1 MRALLIGVGGAGS
14 RIVNMLLAHEEKSSV
29 KSVRAYIF
37 DADRENLNAMEAVD
51 VEKRIYLSPSSVET
65 EVCLTGYEFDIDH
78 ISGYFDDAIADEA
91 DAIFICAGL
100 GGRMAETVPGILK
113 QLNVTFADPVYTI
126 LTLPARNEGA
136 RVSARAA
143 ATLSEIRKEAN
154 ASILFDN
161 ETWIQRLE
169 EGKGLKSDK
178 KQEKDG
184 EEGPSQPAKLTIR
197 DASPK
202 LNELLTRRVELLLR
216 AGEITPDGLESAEAV
231 LDAGEVLNTLNNS
244 DIVSIGYAAEHIPK
258 RLLGFLNRFRMEKYM
273 LEEGQKRTARI
284 VELAKQAVYEEV
296 SVPCDLTT
304 ANKALVL
311 ITGPSNELSMKGF
324 QTIRKWIDRSIKG
337 LEMRAGDYP
346 VHSSR
351 DVGVIIVLAGIENI
365 PRLAEL
371 NEIKASY
378 EEEVG
383 KKYRGVN
390 DQVVEPQKPGI
401 RPAADKEIFEE
412 GEVLSTYMN
421 VPFLEPVA
429 ERPGLNA
436 AYGASAAAAAVYP
449 PERPVETRYDDIWE
463 VGTDDTDVFE
473 DSVRYTAAQYTG
485 TQIKKKTTPGPEMK
499 TDLVNPEENEDIFE
513 KHPKE
518 EAAPENTA
526 RENRDVFEEAS
537 APAEGDDSRDVFE
550 EASAPAEREGSRSV
564 FEEASAPAERE
575 DSGDVFEET
584 PVTAKKEEDG
594 DFFEECPVVPHSAAP
609 EYGET
614 NEPAGYSYTD
624 RTGTPRAEEVPL
636 MPGVSAAA
644 ASHRKPDEKISPG
657 AAKGRKVKSDDKI
670 PLPPRNK
677 QPDMVLAGQADLG
690 MRKVTREAEDRVSPG
705 SGKRPKE
712 TEREVTVGSGQ
723 RPKETEREVTVGP
736 GQRPKE
742 TEREVTV
749 GPGQRPKDSDSS
761 VTVKSGQRPND
772 ADGNISVGPGQ
783 RPNDADGNISVGSG
797 QRPNDADGAVA
808 VRTGQKP
815 KDGIGAVRIGTG
827 QRPKEIGNI
836 VRISPSKQPKET
848 GNVIRISQ
856 KQQTKETISPVRTV
870 QKQTNVKEERIS
882 GTARGMKWM

>member
-537 APAEGDDSRDVFE
+537 ALAEREDGRDVFE
-550 EASAPAEREGSRSV
+550 G
-564 FEEASAPAERE
+564 ASAPAERE

-624 RTGTPRAEEVPL
+624 RTVTPRAEEVPL

-736 GQRPKE
+736 GQRPK
-742 TEREVTV
+742 
-749 GPGQRPKDSDSS
+749 DSDSS

-772 ADGNISVGPGQ
+772 TDGNISVGPGQ
-783 RPNDADGNISVGSG
+783 RSNDADGNISVGSG

-870 QKQTNVKEERIS
+870 QKQTNVKEEKIS

>member
-65 EVCLTGYEFDIDH
+65 EVCLTGYEFDINH

-537 APAEGDDSRDVFE
+537 APAE
-550 EASAPAEREGSRSV
+550 
-564 FEEASAPAERE
+564 RE

-624 RTGTPRAEEVPL
+624 RTVTPRAEEVPL

-736 GQRPKE
+736 GQRPK
-742 TEREVTV
+742 
-749 GPGQRPKDSDSS
+749 DSDSP

-870 QKQTNVKEERIS
+870 QKQTNVKEEKIS

>member
-1 MRALLIGVGGAGS
+1 MRALLIGIGGAGS

-65 EVCLTGYEFDIDH
+65 EVCLTGYDFDINH

-143 ATLSEIRKEAN
+143 ATLSEIRREAN

-169 EGKGLKSDK
+169 EGKGHIAGK
-178 KQEKDG
+178 KQEKED
-184 EEGPSQPAKLTIR
+184 EESALQPAKLSIQ
-197 DASPK
+197 DAAPR

-231 LDAGEVLNTLNNS
+231 LDAGEVLNTLADS
-244 DIVSIGYAAEHIPK
+244 DIVSIGYAAERIPK
-258 RLLGFLNRFRMEKYM
+258 SLLGFFNRFRMEKYM

-296 SVPCDLTT
+296 SIPCDLTT

-351 DVGVIIVLAGIENI
+351 DVGVIIVLAGIENV

-371 NEIKASY
+371 NEIKSSY

-390 DQVVEPQKPGI
+390 DQTSEIAEPRL

-412 GEVLSTYMN
+412 GEVLSTYIN
-421 VPFLEPVA
+421 VPFLEPAAETPGPNTAYGKSIAAAVMYPQ
-429 ERPGLNA
+429 ERPGENQ
-436 AYGASAAAAAVYP
+436 
-449 PERPVETRYDDIWE
+449 YDDIWE
-463 VGTDDTDVFE
+463 VGLSDTDVFE
-473 DSVRYTAAQYTG
+473 EQVRYTAAQSPG
-485 TQIKKKTTPGPEMK
+485 TQLKKKTNPAPEMK
-499 TDLVNPEENEDIFE
+499 TDSVNPEENEDIFE
-513 KHPKE
+513 KYPKQE
-518 EAAPENTA
+518 GVPENTD
-526 RENRDVFEEAS
+526 RESMDVFEKASALREREDSGDVFEEA
-537 APAEGDDSRDVFE
+537 A
-550 EASAPAEREGSRSV
+550 
-564 FEEASAPAERE
+564 APAERE
-575 DSGDVFEET
+575 DYRDVFEET

-594 DFFEECPVVPHSAAP
+594 DFFEEHPVIPHPAAP
-609 EYGET
+609 EYGEDK
-614 NEPAGYSYTD
+614 EPAGYSYTD
-624 RTGTPRAEEVPL
+624 RTETPRAEEVPL
-636 MPGVSAAA
+636 MPESSAAA
-644 ASHRKPDEKISPG
+644 APYRKPDEKISLGP
-657 AAKGRKVKSDDKI
+657 AKERKVKADDTI

-690 MRKVTREAEDRVSPG
+690 MRKVTRETEDRVSPG

-723 RPKETEREVTVGP
+723 RPKETEREVTVGS

-749 GPGQRPKDSDSS
+749 GPGQRPKDSDGA
-761 VTVKSGQRPND
+761 VTVKSGQKPNDADGNVSVGPGQRPND

-783 RPNDADGNISVGSG
+783 RPNDS
-797 QRPNDADGAVA
+797 DGAVA
-808 VRTGQKP
+808 VRSGQKP

-836 VRISPSKQPKET
+836 VRISPSRQPKET

-856 KQQTKETISPVRTV
+856 KQQTKEMLSPVRTA
-870 QKQTNVKEERIS
+870 QKQTNMKEEKIS